1 VYFSDGRAYTEE
13 LEMKFLLWLG
23 IVCGLVVCAQA
34 IPSASDYMEAA
45 DADFNSGGKL
55 AMPLEAP
62 KLTEIGAD
70 DRLVFCQDE
79 SEKQCQVRARLP
91 ALCVIIIMCSC

>member
-1 VYFSDGRAYTEE
+1 MPY
-13 LEMKFLLWLG
+13 LLWLG
-23 IVCGLVVCAQA
+23 IVCGLVVYAQA

-45 DADFNSGGKL
+45 DADIKL
-55 AMPLEAP
+55 AP

-79 SEKQCQVRARLP
+79 SEKQCQV
-91 ALCVIIIMCSC
+91 CG